1 MFEKVIGIDPGK
13 SGGIAIIE
21 GRQLIGHVGLA
32 KLTDR
37 EVWELLAENEPAL
50 CVLEKVNAG
59 PKMASRAAFTFG
71 HACGSVRMAVIAA
84 GLRLETVTPQKWQR
98 ALGIKSTQAEFG
110 SAENKKRNKAM
121 AQELFPGIQ
130 VTNATADA
138 LLIAEYG
145 RREL

>member
-1 MFEKVIGIDPGK
+1 MKVIGIDPGK

-21 GRQLIGHVGLA
+21 GRQLHGHIGLA

-37 EVWELLAENEPAL
+37 EVWELLARNEPAL
-50 CVLEKVNAG
+50 CVLEKVH
-59 PKMASRAAFTFG
+59 ASPQMGVTSSFTFG
-71 HACGSVRMAVIAA
+71 QSFGMIRMAVIAA
-84 GLRLETVTPQKWQR
+84 GLRLEMVTPQTWQKSIG
-98 ALGIKSTQAEFG
+98 LKSIKAKLG

-121 AQELFPGIQ
+121 AQELFPGIK

-145 RREL
+145 RRISG